1 MTNFRINFSN
11 PWLLLLLI
19 PALLL
24 TLIPYFRLN
33 KRYRSTRNRIVSM
46 VLHTVIM
53 VLAITVLAGIAIDY
67 DLPNEQN
74 EVILLVDASF
84 SNSEAE
90 TKKNDFIQSV
100 IQNSDSKF
108 KLGIVTF
115 GYGEPVYAV
124 ELTNNASTIFTD
136 YLKAPLPDDSSTD
149 IEAALKY
156 TAALFERP
164 ESARI
169 VLLSDA
175 VETDGLSTNV
185 IKSIAA
191 MGITVDTVYFEN
203 KNNDDEIQL
212 IGMERPEEKI
222 KVGESFEVALSI
234 QSSFAGEAT
243 IIPYDNG
250 IAGKPMPIEVVNGIQ
265 TVKIPFEFAVPGL
278 HEMSFELSCAGDTLE
293 QNNTFHSYI
302 YLEIFNKIL
311 ILESNDGESAALT
324 RMLDDEL
331 NVTVIQIDDV
341 ERMPKTVKELR
352 SYDEVILCNISN
364 DDMPEGFDKVL
375 YSYVYDVGGGLFTI
389 CGNEYDSNPGDE
401 NWTANAYDVDDMR
414 GSLYQEMLP
423 VEIIEYTP
431 PVAVMILI
439 DVSGSMFNPET
450 DNYETSR
457 LFAAKQGAEACL
469 DVLSERDY
477 VGIIAL
483 SDEYTEEI
491 ELTPRTQRDK
501 ILAAIE
507 RVEGPGGTIF
517 STPLQKAGQALAAM
531 TSVERKHIILI
542 TDGEPNAVNGEIE
555 RYRGWMQENASMG
568 ITLSI
573 VGVQCTSTAMANMKT
588 DLREFAG
595 MDDDHFHDVTNI
607 QNVPEALRQDLSAPE
622 IKDVN
627 YETFTPIITTPSPI
641 TEGVLQENMPTLDGF
656 YGMKLKDGATEYLS
670 AGYTPVY
677 SQWKFGNG
685 TVGTFACDL
694 NGTWSPNFIDTP
706 EGNLI
711 LNNIVRNLFPVE
723 PIRVSDVEIETEGDN
738 YNTQLNVFTELLEGE
753 YLEVTITSP
762 AAEAGGSPLV
772 QVLTANA
779 SDGYTKMN
787 FAVKTPGVHTIHAQK
802 KSADGTVL
810 AEAVTYKA
818 LAYSKEYDMF
828 YDEAAAE
835 ELIQTLAE
843 DGNGMT
849 LKDAWEVFENAV
861 KYLHRHIDPKI
872 AFMIA
877 LIVLFLLDIAVR
889 KFKWKWPHEIIRDK
903 KAKAAM
909 SAKRS

>member
-1 MTNFRINFSN
+1 MENFRINFSN

-33 KRYRSTRNRIVSM
+33 KRYRCTRNRIVSM
-46 VLHTVIM
+46 VLHAIIM
-53 VLAITVLAGIAIDY
+53 VLAISVLAGIAIDY

-84 SNSEAE
+84 SNAESE
-90 TKKNDFIQSV
+90 TKKNDFIQAV

-108 KLGIVTF
+108 KLGIVSF
-115 GYGEPVYAV
+115 GYDQVYAV

-136 YLKAPLPDDSSTD
+136 YLKAPMPDDSSTD

-156 TAALFERP
+156 TATLFERP

-169 VLLSDA
+169 VLLTDA
-175 VETDGLSTNV
+175 VETDGVSANV

-191 MGITVDTVYFEN
+191 SGITVDTVYFEN
-203 KNNDDEIQL
+203 KNNDDEVQL

-222 KVGESFEVALSI
+222 KVGEPFEVALSI
-234 QSSFAGEAT
+234 QSSFAGSAR

-250 IAGKPMPIEVVNGIQ
+250 IAGKPMDIELINGIQ
-265 TVKIPFEFAVPGL
+265 TVKIPFEFAVPGM
-278 HEMSFELSCAGDTLE
+278 HEMSFELSSSDDTLE
-293 QNNTFHSYI
+293 QNNVFHSYI
-302 YLEIFNKIL
+302 YLEIFDKIL
-311 ILESNDGESAALT
+311 ILESNEGESGAIT
-324 RMLDDEL
+324 RMLNDEL
-331 NVTVIQIDDV
+331 NVTVIQIDDE
-341 ERMPKTVKELR
+341 ERMPKTVKDLR

-364 DDMPEGFDKVL
+364 SDLPQGFDKVL

-389 CGNEYDSNPGDE
+389 CGNEYDSNPSDE
-401 NWTANAYDVDDMR
+401 NWTANAYTRDDMY

-439 DVSGSMFNPET
+439 DVSGSMFNPEA
-450 DNYETSR
+450 DVYETSR

-517 STPLQKAGQALAAM
+517 STPLMKAGQALAAM

-542 TDGEPNAVNGEIE
+542 TDGEPNTGDGEQD
-555 RYRGWMQENASMG
+555 RYRAWMQENASMG
-568 ITLSI
+568 ITMSI
-573 VGVQCTSTAMANMKT
+573 VGVQCTQTAKANMIT
-588 DLREFAG
+588 DLQEFAG
-595 MDDDHFHDVTNI
+595 MTDANFHDVVNI
-607 QNVPEALRQDLSAPE
+607 QNVPEALRKDLSAPE

-627 YETFTPIITTPSPI
+627 YETFTPTITTPSEI
-641 TEGVLQENMPTLDGF
+641 TAGVLQENMPTLDGF
-656 YGMKLKDGATEYLS
+656 YGMKLKDGATEYIS
-670 AGYTPVY
+670 GAYTPIY

-694 NGTWSPNFIDTP
+694 NGTWSPNFIETP
-706 EGNLI
+706 EGNTI
-711 LNNIVRNLFPVE
+711 LNNIVRTLFPTE
-723 PIRVSDVEIETEGDN
+723 SIRVSDVEIETEGDN

-772 QVLTANA
+772 QTLTATA
-779 SDGYTKMN
+779 SDGYTKLN
-787 FAVKTPGVHTIHAQK
+787 FAVKTAGIHEIRAQK
-802 KSADGTVL
+802 KSAEGIVL

-818 LAYSKEYDMF
+818 LSYSQEYNLF
-828 YDEAAAE
+828 YDEKVAE

-843 DGNGMT
+843 DGNGMN
-849 LKDAWEVFENAV
+849 LQDAWEVFENAV
-861 KYLHRHIDPKI
+861 KYLHRHIDPMIPFMITVI
-872 AFMIA
+872 AF
-877 LIVLFLLDIAVR
+877 FLLDIAVR

-909 SAKRS
+909 TANRS